1 MRTPDQCGHLEIN
14 KCGESFSAALFINVT
29 CFYSWRIW
37 FKNFIEDEGKNF
49 ENSTILDIGNVK
61 RFRKV
66 FVMSGPTLGAPGG
79 TFPPP
84 PPPALHTHTPFLQTK
99 IFFLVVLLRFTS
111 WSWFVWITFSS
122 VLTISQCLHSHVTSQ
137 QTFVLMKT
145 SSRHLKDV
153 LQRCLQ
159 DAFKMYHQVIMFLLI
174 SFQDVFKTYS
184 QRLWGVL
191 QRRLST
197 ERFA

>member
-1 MRTPDQCGHLEIN
+1 MFFDENAWPMRPSWDKQIWRDFLGR
-14 KCGESFSAALFINVT
+14 FINVT

-37 FKNFIEDEGKNF
+37 FKNFIEGERKNF
-49 ENSTILDIGNVK
+49 ENLTISKK

-66 FVMSGPTLGAPGG
+66 LSCQGRRWGG
-79 TFPPP
+79 TGGTCPPPLPPP
-84 PPPALHTHTPFLQTK
+84 PTHTFLQTK
-99 IFFLVVLLRFTS
+99 IFFLVVLPRFTT
-111 WSWFVWITFSS
+111 WNWFVWITFSS
-122 VLTISQCLHSHVTSQ
+122 VLTMSQCLHSHVTSQ
-137 QTFVLMKT
+137 QTFVLMMT
-145 SSRHLKDV
+145 SSRHLKDN

-159 DAFKMYHQVIMFLLI
+159 DAFKTYHQVILFLLI

-197 ERFA
+197 EGFA